1 MSNAPAPVRS
11 DAQGKWDHP
20 LALLLACALLWLV
33 SPLIVTGTSK
43 TASTEQTTRLS
54 RPLSGYLDNYRTEP
68 YLSSLLAG
76 TFADGS
82 SIVLFGSSELATE
95 DHPAKPVNFFNKRL
109 KQPLLAIGHDGNQC
123 LSIHSQLITAG
134 GDLSKAKLAI
144 LLSPSWFGGTPGKR
158 GTELSCFLEYNPSP
172 SLYRL
177 ADRVANGDSLVRPAQ
192 QYLLQ
197 HANDL
202 STAEPIVKY
211 LVQSGSTLNTAKY
224 SFALPMT
231 RNLMVRAQPTMMLK
245 PQLQMSSD
253 FSSTATV
260 DVPEWQ
266 SLYADAVYAHL
277 SACTNNDVFI
287 NDDFYST
294 YINGDTRLLRPLP
307 MEENREFQDLIAL
320 LDYLVAMNADPVFIV
335 QPVNPYVYTDL
346 DAFDPTIRRIKEE
359 LRSRDFAYLD
369 LWAKDTAH
377 FDPGVLT
384 DAAHLGAYG
393 WYRVD
398 SMIMAHFQ

>member
-1 MSNAPAPVRS
+1 M
-11 DAQGKWDHP
+11 
-20 LALLLACALLWLV
+20 
-33 SPLIVTGTSK
+33 
-43 TASTEQTTRLS
+43 
-54 RPLSGYLDNYRTEP
+54 SGYLDNYRTEP

-294 YINGDTRLLRPLP
+294 YINGDTRLLRPLAI
-307 MEENREFQDLIAL
+307 EENREFQDPLAL
-320 LDYLVAMNADPVFIV
+320 LDYLVVNERGSGVHRAAREPV
-335 QPVNPYVYTDL
+335 
-346 DAFDPTIRRIKEE
+346 RIH
-359 LRSRDFAYLD
+359 RS
-369 LWAKDTAH
+369 
-377 FDPGVLT
+377 
-384 DAAHLGAYG
+384 
-393 WYRVD
+393 
-398 SMIMAHFQ
+398 

>member
-1 MSNAPAPVRS
+1 
-11 DAQGKWDHP
+11 
-20 LALLLACALLWLV
+20 LALLLACALLWIV
-33 SPLIVTGTSK
+33 SPLIHTDTSK
-43 TASTEQTTRLS
+43 TESTVRTTRLS
-54 RPLSGYLDNYRTEP
+54 WPLSGYLDNYKTEP

-76 TFADGS
+76 TLADGS

-123 LSIHSQLITAG
+123 LAIHSQLITAG
-134 GDLSKAKLAI
+134 GDLSRAKLAI
-144 LLSPSWFGGTPGKR
+144 LLSPSWFGGAPGRR

-177 ADRVANGDSLVRPAQ
+177 VDRMANADTLVRPAQ
-192 QYLLQ
+192 QYLVQ

-202 STAEPIVKY
+202 AAAEPIVKY
-211 LVQSGSTLNTAKY
+211 LVQSGSALNTAKY
-224 SFALPMT
+224 WFALPWT
-231 RNLMVRAQPTMMLK
+231 SNLKDHAQPVMMLEPK
-245 PQLQMSSD
+245 PLMAPD
-253 FSSTATV
+253 IHTGVAI
-260 DVPEWQ
+260 DPPEWD
-266 SLYADAVYAHL
+266 SLYADAVKAHL
-277 SACTNNDVFI
+277 SVCTNNEVFI
-287 NDDFYST
+287 NDEFYST

-307 MEENREFQDLIAL
+307 VEENREFQDLIAL

-335 QPVNPYVYTDL
+335 QPVNPFVYTDL
-346 DAFDPTIRRIKEE
+346 DAFDPTIQRIKDE
-359 LRSRDFAYLD
+359 LRSRGFAYLD
-369 LWAKDTAH
+369 LWATDTAH

-398 SMIMAHFQ
+398 SMILAHFQ